1 MTVGKSSS
9 LPSPASGGG
18 ASIDDAVTD
27 EEILAEA
34 NALARDFYALMA
46 AESARAT
53 GSTSPHSRRSGCVG
67 SWRPSLSIGC
77 ARSISNTAAECDL
90 WTIRRRAAAIG

>member
-18 ASIDDAVTD
+18 ASIDDTATD

-34 NALARDFYALMA
+34 NALARDFYALMGCRVRKGHRFDISTQPQERLCWQLA
-46 AESARAT
+46 AVAFDRLRQIDIEY
-53 GSTSPHSRRSGCVG
+53 RSGM
-67 SWRPSLSIGC
+67 
-77 ARSISNTAAECDL
+77 
-90 WTIRRRAAAIG
+90 